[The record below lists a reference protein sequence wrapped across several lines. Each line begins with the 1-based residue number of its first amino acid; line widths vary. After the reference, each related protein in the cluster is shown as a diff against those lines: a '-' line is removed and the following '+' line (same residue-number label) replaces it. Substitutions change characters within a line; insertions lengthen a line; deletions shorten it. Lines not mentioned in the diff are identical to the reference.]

1 MSTSSPKWSRKSAH
15 RASGARNAALAAV
28 AAAFVAACS
37 GGGGDAGI
45 GLPPG
50 QGPINWG
57 AVQTLATNANNVTP
71 PAAVFGANGT
81 VSVLWGQ
88 IGMPL
93 PGGGT
98 STVPLVGVREN
109 TSGTTTFT
117 TAESIDETLAF
128 NAADVISDLRGER
141 SAFGSMAVWRRQLSG
156 SGTRLVSAV
165 REANGWGVLPI
176 ATPSA
181 GSVADDL
188 TFAANDAGA
197 QVAVWTQ
204 IDINANGV
212 RRVRLSAR
220 SGAAGWSQA
229 LSVSGTTQDASQ
241 PTVAID
247 SAGVAMIVWRQGAAT
262 GVLRARSYN
271 TTTGQFG
278 NELEV
283 DPGQFT
289 NDTRNPHVVALA
301 PGSFLATWE
310 QAGLGGAYDMRANTG
325 SATAWQVVSA
335 TLELGAGTVDQS
347 LVVAGPNATAYAV
360 WRQNST
366 IFFGRYAAGTWS
378 VARQVSGTV
387 ASHTPRVAVDG
398 NGNGNGNAIFVWLQ
412 TPSGGFDDL
421 FYATFTASNSA
432 ISGAFQLDTEAT
444 GAAASP
450 SLSVAA
456 NGAAVVAWLQNVG
469 GQSNPNVVARVFR
482 P

>member
-1 MSTSSPKWSRKSAH
+1 MSTSSPKWSRKSAR
-15 RASGARNAALAAV
+15 RASGARDGALAAV
-28 AAAFVAACS
+28 AAVLVAACS

-57 AVQTLATNANNVTP
+57 AVQTLATNANTATA
-71 PAAVFGANGT
+71 PAATIDGNGL
-81 VSVLWGQ
+81 VSVLWSQ

-98 STVPLVGVREN
+98 SAVPLVGAADSS
-109 TSGTTTFT
+109 SGTTFG
-117 TAESIDETLAF
+117 
-128 NAADVISDLRGER
+128 AAQAIEQSGSFSAGDQISDLTARTGA
-141 SAFGSMAVWRRQLSG
+141 SNTAVWRRRLASNATQIG
-156 SGTRLVSAV
+156 SAN
-165 REANGWGVLPI
+165 REASGWGI
-176 ATPSA
+176 EYYPSNRPVNA
-181 GSVADDL
+181 L
-188 TFAANDAGA
+188 TLELAYAVNANSTR
-197 QVAVWTQ
+197 VAVWTEA
-204 IDINANGV
+204 DVTNNGV
-212 RRVRLSAR
+212 RRVQLSAR
-220 SGAAGWSQA
+220 TASAGWTPVQW
-229 LSVSGTTQDASQ
+229 VSGIAQDASQ
-241 PTVAID
+241 PSVAID
-247 SAGVAMIVWRQGAAT
+247 SAGVAMIVWRQGNAP
-262 GVLRARSYN
+262 GILQARTYN
-271 TTTGQFG
+271 TTSGQFG

-310 QAGLGGAYDMRANTG
+310 QAGVGGAYDLRANTG
-325 SATAWQVVSA
+325 SATAWQNVSA

-347 LVVAGPNATAYAV
+347 LVVAGPNATAYAA

-387 ASHTPRVAVDG
+387 ASHTPRIAVDG
-398 NGNGNGNAIFVWLQ
+398 NGNAVFVWLQ
-412 TPSGGFDDL
+412 TPTGGGLDDL

-456 NGAAVVAWLQNVG
+456 NGAAVVAWLQSVG
-469 GQSNPNVVARVFR
+469 QQSNPNVVARVFR